1 MSLSLPVFSN
11 RGKKT
16 PKYDLDDKSH
26 SRAQTMKIGP
36 SAFKKDEALN
46 INPEEILEWGEGQ
59 FPASEHTRQ

>member
-1 MSLSLPVFSN
+1 
-11 RGKKT
+11 
-16 PKYDLDDKSH
+16 
-26 SRAQTMKIGP
+26 MKIGP